1 MKFTHLHVHSH
12 YSLLDGL
19 AKLKDLIDKAKEL
32 NFDSLALTDHG
43 NLYGAIEF
51 YKLCKK
57 NGIKPIIGVE
67 AYMAPRNINDRVY
80 KVDSKSY
87 HLILLAKN
95 NEGYYNLIKLISIA
109 NLEGFY
115 YKPRIDKN
123 LLSKYSKGLICLS
136 GCLNGEIAKAL
147 VNNDYDKAKKILFE
161 YLDIFGKEDFYIE
174 VQKHPNIAESM
185 KIYPYLIKLAKENNL
200 KLVATQD
207 VHYVNKEDRDIHDV
221 FLAVQTGKDIEEK
234 DRLSMKSDFFHLSS
248 LEEMLEL
255 FKDLPESI
263 ETTQE
268 IVEKCNIEI
277 ELGKPQ
283 LPNFKIEVNIT
294 THEYLK
300 KLCYESLREKG
311 LSNNSKYINQLN
323 HELEVIE
330 KTGFSGYFLIVQ
342 DFVNWAKSNNIKVGP
357 GRGSAAG
364 SLVSY
369 LLKITEIDPIKY
381 DLIFERFLTPERIS
395 FPDIDVDFSDIK
407 RDLVLDYLVK
417 KYSNNKVAQICTF
430 GKMGARAAV
439 RDAGRALGLSY
450 SLCDKVAKL
459 ISPQMSLEEALNV
472 PDIFNLYNENKQIR
486 QLIDIAKKLEGTV
499 RHISVHASGVV
510 ITPSD
515 ITNFT
520 PIQYAP
526 QEKRIITQ
534 YDMYAIEDLGLL
546 KLDLLGLRTLSEIET
561 TIELVKKNRGIEV
574 NLDYEKLDDEKTYEI
589 YRSGKTLG
597 VFQVESKGMTDYLKK
612 LSPSNIEDINAMI
625 ALYRPGP
632 VELIPSYIKRKHG
645 KEEITYLHPLLEP
658 ILKNTYGIA
667 VYQEQLMQIAQ
678 KLAGFSMSEADVLRK
693 AIGKKIASLLEEQKN
708 KMIEGMIK
716 NGIDKETAEKIWSWY
731 EPFARYGFNK
741 SHSISYALI
750 SYQTAYLK
758 AHYTIEF
765 LTSLF
770 IHEGQDVERIKDL
783 FEEAKRWGIKVLP
796 PDINESYENF
806 TIVGENSIRFGLASI
821 KNVGEKLTEDIIR
834 EREKNGKY
842 KSFSN
847 FIWRAKNFKDL
858 NKKSLESLIKVGVF
872 DSLISRD
879 ILYYNL
885 NEIVDFILKIKNF
898 NYSGNRL
905 FSGEAEIQLKN
916 KGKLSEFEK
925 INWEK
930 ELLGV
935 YISNHPLNLIKVNGH
950 TKILDIKKYKE
961 PIKVRILGVI
971 TNIKRTI
978 TKKNEPLIYLIVED
992 QYDEIEVVVF
1002 PKTYFENNNEV
1013 FKENRVV
1020 SIIGDYNPLKDNERL
1035 IAEKIVL
1042 LK

>member
-19 AKLKDLIDKAKEL
+19 AKLKDLIDRAKEL

-67 AYMAPRNINDRVY
+67 AYMAPRTIYDKVY

-95 NEGYYNLIKLISIA
+95 VEGYRNLIKLISVA
-109 NLEGFY
+109 HLEGFY

-123 LLSKYSKGLICLS
+123 LLSQHSKGLICLS
-136 GCLNGEIAKAL
+136 GCLNGEIPRLLLKGDF
-147 VNNDYDKAKKILFE
+147 NKAKESLFE

-174 VQKHPNIAESM
+174 IQKHPNIPESI
-185 KIYPYLIKLAKENNL
+185 KIYSHLVKLAKENNL
-200 KLVATQD
+200 KIVATQD

-221 FLAVQTGKDIEEK
+221 FLAVQTGKDIEET
-234 DRLSMKSDFFHLSS
+234 DRLSMKSDFFHLAS
-248 LEEMLEL
+248 LEEMMGL
-255 FKDLPESI
+255 FSDLPEAL
-263 ETTQE
+263 EMTQE

-277 ELGKPQ
+277 DLNKPQ
-283 LPNFKIEVNIT
+283 LPKFEIKNGIT
-294 THEYLK
+294 TDEYLK
-300 KLCYESLREKG
+300 KICLESLKEKG
-311 LSNNSKYINQLN
+311 LIGNQNYVDRLN
-323 HELEVIE
+323 YELEVIK
-330 KTGFSGYFLIVQ
+330 KTGFSSYFLIVQ
-342 DFVNWAKSNNIKVGP
+342 DFVSWAKSNNIKVGP

-381 DLIFERFLTPERIS
+381 GLIFERFLTTERIS
-395 FPDIDVDFSDIK
+395 FPDIDVDFSDVK
-407 RDLVLDYLVK
+407 RDLVIDYLVK

-430 GKMGARAAV
+430 GKMGARAAI

-459 ISPQMSLEEALNV
+459 ISPQMSLEESLNIS
-472 PDIFNLYNENKQIR
+472 DIFNLYNENKQIKK
-486 QLIDIAKKLEGTV
+486 LIDTAKRLEGTI

-510 ITPSD
+510 ITPFD

-534 YDMYAIEDLGLL
+534 YDMYTIEDLGLL

-561 TIELVKKNRGIEV
+561 TVELVKKNRGVEV
-574 NLDYEKLDDEKTYEI
+574 KLDYEKLNDEKTYEI
-589 YRSGKTLG
+589 YKNGKTLG

-612 LSPSNIEDINAMI
+612 LLPSNIEDINAMI

-632 VELIPSYIKRKHG
+632 VELIPQYIKRKHG
-645 KEEITYLHPLLEP
+645 KEEISYLHPLLEP

-667 VYQEQLMQIAQ
+667 IYQEQLMQIAE
-678 KLAGFSMSEADVLRK
+678 KLAGFTMSEADVLRK
-693 AIGKKIASLLEEQKN
+693 AIGKKIGSLLEEQKN

-716 NGIDKETAEKIWSWY
+716 NDIDKETAEKIWSWY

-770 IHEGQDVERIKDL
+770 IHEGNDIERIKEL
-783 FEEAKRWGIKVLP
+783 FEEAKKWQIKILP

-806 TIVGENSIRFGLASI
+806 TIVGKNSIRFGLSSI
-821 KNVGEKLTEDIIR
+821 KNVGEKLTENIIN

-842 KSFSN
+842 KSFSD

-872 DSLISRD
+872 DSLIDRSL
-879 ILYYNL
+879 LYYNL
-885 NEIVDFILKIKNF
+885 NEIVDFVLKIKNF

-905 FSGEAEIQLKN
+905 FSGGTELYLKS

-925 INWEK
+925 ITWEK

-935 YISNHPLNLIKVNGH
+935 YISNHPLNLIRVNGH
-950 TKILDIKKYKE
+950 TRILDVKKYKE
-961 PIKVRILGVI
+961 PIKIRILGVI
-971 TNIKRTI
+971 SSIKRKI
-978 TKKNEPLIYLIVED
+978 TKNNEPLFYLNVED
-992 QYDEIEVVVF
+992 QYDNIEVVVF
-1002 PKTYFENNNEV
+1002 PKVYFKNNNEEL
-1013 FKENRVV
+1013 KENKIV
-1020 SIIGDYNPLKDNERL
+1020 SIIGDYNPLKDSERL